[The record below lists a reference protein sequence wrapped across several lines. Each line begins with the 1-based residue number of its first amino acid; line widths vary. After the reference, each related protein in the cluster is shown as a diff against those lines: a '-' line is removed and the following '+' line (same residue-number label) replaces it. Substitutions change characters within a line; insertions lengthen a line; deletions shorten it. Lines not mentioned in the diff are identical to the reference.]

1 MMILAQRFLVVL
13 VALVAW
19 ASTCRAD
26 VRIKDITQVEGARS
40 NPLYGLGLVVGLNN
54 TGARALSTQQM
65 AIDMLRKMDVTTK
78 IARQSLLDNV
88 FKSNNIA
95 AVMVTT
101 ELPEFGRKGSRLD
114 VVVSVLDDA
123 TSLEGGTLLLTPL
136 KGADGEVHAVAQG
149 QVSIGGFRVRNGG
162 GGGQLNH
169 PTVGKLQGGA
179 IIEREALGE
188 INQNG
193 VIRLLL
199 REPDYSTASIITKAI
214 NAKFA
219 VSAKTVDA
227 GTIQVRVP
235 AQHTSSVPEFVGEIG
250 LLAATPD
257 APARVVINERTGTI
271 IVGHQVRVSAVAI
284 AHGNLVIKPTTAV
297 VPPSVLGD
305 LSVNGLPPGPL
316 MPLPGPPPLLSPP
329 APSDDPTE
337 APRLNGRPPTSDSNG
352 TTYTV
357 AELARILN
365 ALGASPRDL
374 IAIFQALK
382 QSGALHAELIVM

>member
-1 MMILAQRFLVVL
+1 MKLAQQFLLPCVML
-13 VALVAW
+13 IAL

-40 NPLYGLGLVVGLNN
+40 NQIYGLGLVIGLNN
-54 TGARALSTQQM
+54 TGARSLSTQQM

-179 IIEREALGE
+179 IIEREALSE

-193 VIRLLL
+193 VVRLLL

-219 VSAKTVDA
+219 TSAKTIDA

-235 AQHTSSVPEFVGEIG
+235 APHTRSVPEFVGEIG
-250 LLAATPD
+250 LLSVTPD
-257 APARVVINERTGTI
+257 APARVVINERTGTV

-284 AHGNLVIKPTTAV
+284 AHGNLVIKPTSAV

-305 LSVNGLPPGPL
+305 LPLPPGPL
-316 MPLPGPPPLLSPP
+316 MPLPGPPPLLPPPP
-329 APSDDPTE
+329 APNDDSPE
-337 APRLNGRPPTSDSNG
+337 APRLNGNGMSPTSDSNG
-352 TTYTV
+352 STYTV